1 MTDNYKHIEQYIVTV
16 LSGEASSEEIQLVQ
30 KWINESEANKDYF
43 EKMQSLYKYVAKPSK
58 QNNKELSFDVD
69 RAWEKV
75 QTKTIRQR

>member
-43 EKMQSLYKYVAKPSK
+43 EKINSSLKNSPA
-58 QNNKELSFDVD
+58 
-69 RAWEKV
+69 
-75 QTKTIRQR
+75 